1 MALPMYNIRVMKRIV
16 FPFVIA
22 LACSGQE
29 PVRPDWQDVSS
40 WVYQLQPSASQSRED
55 FISDIAETG
64 FNLAVIDYSYDGTA
78 DEEFTPDEIDEI
90 KSSGKFALCYISIG
104 EAEDYRWYWDP
115 SWDSAPP
122 DWLGPENPEWP
133 GNYLVRYWDPGW
145 QAIVFQ
151 YLGKL
156 EAQGFDGFYL
166 DKVDSYEDF
175 QDSLPWAEDS
185 MKALV
190 RAIADSFPGFLVV
203 PQNAS
208 DLLRDPAYLSVID
221 GTGNE
226 DVYYMDDDPQD
237 SSETE
242 HVLSNLRV
250 AKAGAKLVLI
260 VDYCRE
266 PEHVEDLYQ
275 RARGEDFVPY
285 STVRDL
291 DSLVINPQ
299 DPQ

>member
-1 MALPMYNIRVMKRIV
+1 MRKIFFSLAL
-16 FPFVIA
+16 A

-29 PVRPDWQDVSS
+29 TVRPDWQDVSS
-40 WVYQLQPSASQSRED
+40 WVYQLQPSESQSRED
-55 FISDIAETG
+55 FISDIAGTG

-78 DEEFTPDEIDEI
+78 DEEFTTEEIDEI
-90 KSSGKFALCYISIG
+90 QSSGKFVLCYISIG
-104 EAEDYRWYWDP
+104 EAEDYRWYWNP

-133 GNYLVRYWDPGW
+133 GNYLVKYWDPGW
-145 QAIVFQ
+145 KAIVFQ
-151 YLGKL
+151 YLRKL
-156 EAQGFDGFYL
+156 QTQGFDGFYL

-175 QDSLPWAEDS
+175 QDSIPWAQDS

-190 RAIADSFPGFLVV
+190 RAIADSFPGFFIV

-208 DLLRDPAYLSVID
+208 DLLQDPAYLSVID

-237 SSETE
+237 PSETE
-242 HVLSNLRV
+242 RVVSNLRT
-250 AKAGAKLVLI
+250 AKAGGKLVLI
-260 VDYCRE
+260 VDYCRQ
-266 PEHVEDLYQ
+266 PEHIEDLYQ
-275 RARGEDFVPY
+275 KARSEGFVPY

-299 DPQ
+299 DP

>member
-1 MALPMYNIRVMKRIV
+1 IFFSLAL
-16 FPFVIA
+16 A

-29 PVRPDWQDVSS
+29 TVRPDWQDVSS
-40 WVYQLQPSASQSRED
+40 WVYQLQPSESQSRED
-55 FISDIAETG
+55 FISDIAGTG

-78 DEEFTPDEIDEI
+78 DEEFTTEEIDEI
-90 KSSGKFALCYISIG
+90 QSSGKFVLCYISIG
-104 EAEDYRWYWDP
+104 EAEDYRWYWNP

-133 GNYLVRYWDPGW
+133 GNYLVKYWDPGW
-145 QAIVFQ
+145 KAIVFQ
-151 YLGKL
+151 YLRKL
-156 EAQGFDGFYL
+156 QTQGFDGFYL
-166 DKVDSYEDF
+166 DSYEDF
-175 QDSLPWAEDS
+175 QDSIPWAQDS

-190 RAIADSFPGFLVV
+190 RAIADSFPGFFIV

-208 DLLRDPAYLSVID
+208 DLLQDPAYLSVID

-237 SSETE
+237 PSETE
-242 HVLSNLRV
+242 RVVSNLRT
-250 AKAGAKLVLI
+250 AKAGGKLVLI
-260 VDYCRE
+260 VDYCRQ
-266 PEHVEDLYQ
+266 PEHIEDLYQ
-275 RARGEDFVPY
+275 KARSEGFVPY

-299 DPQ
+299 DP

>member
-1 MALPMYNIRVMKRIV
+1 MKRIIFAFAV
-16 FPFVIA
+16 L

-40 WVYQLQPSASQSRED
+40 WVYQLQPSQSQSRED
-55 FISDIAETG
+55 FIRDIAGTG
-64 FNLAVIDYSYDGTA
+64 FNLAVIDYSYDGTS
-78 DEEFTPDEIDEI
+78 DEEFTSEEIDEI
-90 KSSGKFALCYISIG
+90 RSLGKLALCYISIG
-104 EAEDYRWYWDP
+104 AAEDYRWYWNP
-115 SWDSAPP
+115 SWNTNPP

-145 QAIVFQ
+145 KAIVFQ
-151 YLGKL
+151 YLGKIA
-156 EAQGFDGFYL
+156 AQGFDGFYL
-166 DKVDSYEDF
+166 DRVDSYEDF
-175 QDSLPWAEDS
+175 QDSLPWARDS

-190 RAIADSFPGFLVV
+190 KAISDSFPGFLIVA
-203 PQNAS
+203 QNAS
-208 DLLRDPAYLSVID
+208 DLLQDPSYLSVVD

-237 SSETE
+237 PSETE

-250 AKAGAKLVLI
+250 AKAGGKLVLI

-266 PEHVEDLYQ
+266 PDHIKDLYQ
-275 RARGEDFVPY
+275 RARAEGFVPY

-299 DPQ
+299 DP